1 MKKIKIL
8 IAHPGK
14 QHSIQ
19 FAEAVN
25 ISKFDMTYITTVY
38 DSKKSILM
46 RLVKL
51 FSSSKNKQ
59 RANARKSNIL
69 KDGQV
74 KTFYSFI
81 GLIRIFL
88 AHYDKSL
95 VFFHK
100 ATVFL
105 SKLFGEKVAE
115 YAIDNNVDVV
125 VSYDTFSGDLFK
137 KLSKNNQKIIKLM
150 DASAANLAYQKQI
163 FEKDM
168 ELTPEYADKLLSEV
182 SYTMED
188 KRNKLY
194 IDEAKDADYIIV
206 ASEFSKRSYVSVG
219 VSPDK
224 IFVCPYAIDIAKFEY
239 KKVRNRKNKEIV
251 FTFLGGTKQSKGLS
265 YMLDAF
271 QKLPRGKARLNIVGF
286 DNLSL
291 DLKNK
296 YTNEIHYLGLKLHSE
311 IPEILQNSDVVLFPS
326 LSDGFGFAAAEGM
339 ATGCPVIASD
349 NSGICDLITDEVNG
363 FIVKTQSTDELY
375 NKMMWFIDNQDKIFD
390 MGLAAR
396 KSIESLTKEKY
407 NDNINYI
414 LSKIIKET
422 MGEE

>member
-1 MKKIKIL
+1 MKKVKIV

-25 ISKFDMTYITTVY
+25 NSNFDMTYITTVY
-38 DSKKSILM
+38 DSKASFLM
-46 RLVKL
+46 KLVKL
-51 FSSSKNKQ
+51 VSSSKNKQ

-81 GLIRIFL
+81 GLFRIFL

-95 VFFHK
+95 VLFHK

-125 VSYDTFSGDLFK
+125 VSYDTFSGDLFR
-137 KLSKNNQKIIKLM
+137 KLSKYNQKIIKVM

-163 FEKDM
+163 FEKDI

-188 KRNKLY
+188 NRNKLY
-194 IDEAKDADYIIV
+194 IEEAKNADYIIV

-271 QKLPRGKARLNIVGF
+271 QKLPRGKACLNIVGF

-311 IPEILQNSDVVLFPS
+311 IPDILQNSDVVLFPS

-375 NKMMWFIDNQDKIFD
+375 NRMMWFIDNQDKIFD

-396 KSIESLTKEKY
+396 KSIESLTREKY